1 MRCAVQ
7 GSGLLRS
14 AEHAQHDSLQC
25 HRNIIE
31 KAEIP
36 RSKRGIQSVDKVL
49 FCKIR
54 ILKKKNMLWING
66 GRKTLVFLPPSPH
79 L

>member
-1 MRCAVQ
+1 MQNETVKKTGQ
-7 GSGLLRS
+7 SPS
-14 AEHAQHDSLQC
+14 F
-25 HRNIIE
+25 
-31 KAEIP
+31 
-36 RSKRGIQSVDKVL
+36 QSVDKVL
-49 FCKIR
+49 LFKIQ